1 MNKIYVDKVYYS
13 EKENIDSDEYDR
25 ISYTIREIQSVSDYL
40 RAVESILSNYYICGD
55 FSPIKRFENLFYL
68 RENKLKS
75 IMQEGVFF
83 RGQSEE
89 FEFII
94 PSIFRDTKYI
104 ENEDELIKEA
114 EISYPLEIQ
123 KIKYQSDKLALMQ
136 HYGLPTRI
144 LDITTNAL
152 VALYF
157 AVSENKD
164 KDGVVY
170 LFNKK
175 TNKKEVLTSKSIP
188 VIIKTVLAN
197 LTYKEKLL
205 LDLTFRKIKNK
216 EILLSSFRKVNYRIL
231 SIIEKIYD
239 TIKMDIGFIPTNIK
253 ISDFYGL
260 NFVSPLEI
268 DERIIRQNAMFM
280 IFGLDGIY
288 NANKETLKFIKNDKE
303 IIEKKRELGEVEKNY
318 RKTEEELENE
328 INELNEEERENKEE
342 ELKRLSIEH
351 MYKVEKIRKKI
362 SELEIKRKNYK
373 FEEEMQRT
381 LDEIITN
388 YMLPYSP
395 EYFLP
400 KKEKEWIFF
409 DEYGKSTHNGKVVIL
424 LKAKYKERI
433 KNELEVIG
441 ISRKTIYPDM
451 QNKSMYIKE
460 KYESNEN

>member
-1 MNKIYVDKVYYS
+1 MSKISVDKVYYS
-13 EKENIDSDEYDR
+13 EKENVSNEDR
-25 ISYTIREIQSVSDYL
+25 EKISYTIREIQSVSDYL
-40 RAVESILSNYYICGD
+40 RAIESVLSNYYFAGD
-55 FSPIKRFENLFYL
+55 SSPIKNFENLFNL
-68 RENKLKS
+68 KENKWKEIIS
-75 IMQEGVFF
+75 DGIFF
-83 RGQSEE
+83 RGQSKKYN
-89 FEFII
+89 FII
-94 PSIFRDTKYI
+94 PSVFRNVNYI
-104 ENEDELIKEA
+104 KNEEEIIKEA

-123 KIKYQSDKLALMQ
+123 KAENQIDKLALMQ

-152 VALYF
+152 VGLYF
-157 AVSENKD
+157 AVSEINNE
-164 KDGVVY
+164 DGVVY
-170 LFNKK
+170 LFNKRMA
-175 TNKKEVLTSKSIP
+175 KEKLILSSKSTPIL
-188 VIIKTVLAN
+188 VKTALSK
-197 LTYKEKLL
+197 LTYKEKRL
-205 LDLTFRKIKNK
+205 LDFVLNKVDNK
-216 EILLSSFRKVNYRIL
+216 EILVSSLKKINHRIL
-231 SIIEKIYD
+231 PIIAKVYD
-239 TIKMDIGFIPTNIK
+239 NIKTDTGFIPSNIK

-381 LDEIITN
+381 LDKIITN
-388 YMLPYSP
+388 YMLLYSP
-395 EYFLP
+395 ESFLP
-400 KKEKEWIFF
+400 KQEEEWHFIG
-409 DEYGKSTHNGKVVIL
+409 DDGKKVSSGEVVIL
-424 LKAKYKERI
+424 LKSKYKKRI
-433 KNELEVIG
+433 KNELEIIG
-441 ISRKTIYPDM
+441 ISQRAIYPDM
-451 QNKSMYIKE
+451 QNKSQYIKE
-460 KYESNEN
+460 KYL